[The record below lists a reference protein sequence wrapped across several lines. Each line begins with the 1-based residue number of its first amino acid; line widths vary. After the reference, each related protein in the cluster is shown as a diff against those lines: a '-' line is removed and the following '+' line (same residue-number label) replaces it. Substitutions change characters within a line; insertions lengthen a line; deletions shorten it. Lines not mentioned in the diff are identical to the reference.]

1 MRLQQLLQ
9 LLPWARARS
18 SLATGPDGAANASAM
33 GSETPPVRLP
43 EPIDL
48 QAAVIHHLEWCVLYN
63 EHLAVDTSRSQ
74 HIAPLT
80 DADESPLG
88 KWLNL
93 TVARCAHLDARL
105 VELQR
110 EHMKFHAVAR
120 QALALARN
128 NRMDLASTLLN
139 TDFER
144 HRARILELLREMQK
158 R

>member
-1 MRLQQLLQ
+1 MRFQQLLQ
-9 LLPWARARS
+9 LLPWSRARS
-18 SLATGPDGAANASAM
+18 SLATGPDGASTASAT
-33 GSETPPVRLP
+33 GSRPGEVVLPDRL
-43 EPIDL
+43 DL

-63 EHLAVDTSRSQ
+63 EHLAVDPNRSR

-88 KWLNL
+88 RWLNL

-105 VELQR
+105 VELQQ
-110 EHMKFHAVAR
+110 EHGRFHAVAR

-128 NRMDLASTLLN
+128 QRMDLASTLLN

-144 HRARILELLREMQK
+144 SRARILELLREMQK
-158 R
+158 G

>member
-18 SLATGPDGAANASAM
+18 HLATGPDGSAAASAS
-33 GSETPPVRLP
+33 GSEAPAVTLP
-43 EPIDL
+43 DPLDL

-63 EHLAVDTSRSQ
+63 EHLAVDGSRSQ

-88 KWLNL
+88 RWLSH
-93 TVARCAHLDARL
+93 TVARCGHLDARL
-105 VELQR
+105 VELQQ
-110 EHMKFHAVAR
+110 EHARFHAVAR

-128 NRMDLASTLLN
+128 HRMDLASTLLN

-144 HRARILELLREMQK
+144 HRARILELLRAMQK